1 MNDFL
6 HPRRFPKNAAGP
18 FYTTGSESKEGWGDD
33 CLECQ
38 APEVEAP
45 DLLAPHSEDNF
56 DTYFV
61 RQPQTKEEIKRACN
75 AIGVCCVA
83 ALRYGGR
90 DPEIIRALG
99 NNPEHCDYILDA
111 EGNLMLAP
119 MKKLPVNSRWWQ
131 SCRDFLHHFIRGLF
145 SAPYLPSR

>member
-56 DTYFV
+56 DTY
-61 RQPQTKEEIKRACN
+61 
-75 AIGVCCVA
+75 CVA

-90 DPEIIRALG
+90 DPEIITALG
-99 NNPEHCDYILDA
+99 NNPELCDYILDA
-111 EGNLMLAP
+111 DGNLMLAP
-119 MKKLPVNSRWWQ
+119 MKKMPVNSRWWQ